1 MFSLKPCSANEAKT
15 HTHCLKIISFI
26 DVFMFAHFFL
36 LVVSPSGRYSGL
48 RSSAIDRAF
57 LIMDRLEE
65 TKITVQYNESKNLD
79 P

>member
-1 MFSLKPCSANEAKT
+1 
-15 HTHCLKIISFI
+15 
-26 DVFMFAHFFL
+26 MFAHFFL
-36 LVVSPSGRYSGL
+36 LVVSRSGRYSGL

>member
-1 MFSLKPCSANEAKT
+1 MRTRKKPT
-15 HTHCLKIISFI
+15 HIFLKIISFI
-26 DVFMFAHFFL
+26 YVFMFAHFFL
-36 LVVSPSGRYSGL
+36 LVVLPSGRYSGV
-48 RSSAIDRAF
+48 RPSSIDRAF